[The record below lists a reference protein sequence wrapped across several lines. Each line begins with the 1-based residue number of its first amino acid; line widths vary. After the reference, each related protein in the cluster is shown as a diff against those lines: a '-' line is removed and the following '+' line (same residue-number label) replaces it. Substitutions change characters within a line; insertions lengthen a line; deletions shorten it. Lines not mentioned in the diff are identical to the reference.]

1 MRSPLFSLAL
11 AVSFVSCVHTPDP
24 APEVVPPNV
33 CDGVASLA
41 ETRKPKPQTYPN
53 CSTPPMRLTYKADCD
68 AGKLDACHHLGTCL
82 VNDAM
87 AAPELKSSRLQTARE
102 VLKISCAGGLTE
114 SCTLRAGAGV
124 ELGMKQEATCDD
136 LTRASQLG
144 DRSANLSCMASCLG
158 YGG

>member
-1 MRSPLFSLAL
+1 MRSPLFALAL
-11 AVSFVSCVHTPDP
+11 AACFVSCVHAPEA

-33 CDGVASLA
+33 CDGVDSVAQ
-41 ETRKPKPQTYPN
+41 TRHAKPQTYPN

-87 AAPELKSSRLQTARE
+87 SAPDLKSSRLQTARE
-102 VLKISCAGGLTE
+102 ILKVSCAGGLSE

-124 ELGMKQEATCDD
+124 ELGMKQEATCED

-144 DRSANLSCMASCLG
+144 DRGANLSCMANCLG